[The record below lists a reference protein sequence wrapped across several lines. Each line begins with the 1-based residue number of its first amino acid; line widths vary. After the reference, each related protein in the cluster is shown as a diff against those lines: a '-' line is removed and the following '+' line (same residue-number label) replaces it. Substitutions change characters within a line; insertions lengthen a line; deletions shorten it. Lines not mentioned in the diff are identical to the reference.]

1 MSNLQRGIVE
11 FKSGG
16 NTYKIKLDVNAL
28 CELEEHFDKSTGD
41 ILAQIGQMRM
51 VYLRQAFYAG
61 MKNCNDNITLEGIAD
76 IIGQMETPAFDV
88 MERAVNAAFPQEK
101 ESSKKPATRA
111 KTA

>member
-1 MSNLQRGIVE
+1 MTNTQRGIVE

-16 NTYKIKLDVNAL
+16 KTYKIKLDVNAL

-51 VYLRQAFYAG
+51 VYLRQAFFAG
-61 MKNCNDNITLEGIAD
+61 MKNCNDDITLDGIAD
-76 IIGQMETPAFDV
+76 IIGEMEVPAFEV
-88 MERAVNAAFPQEK
+88 MELAVNAAFPQDQK
-101 ESSKKPATRA
+101 AQKKPATRA